1 MQFVRSNSLTPCGP
15 PQLFGQSA
23 ERFVSAEACAHFGRP
38 VGWSGRCTGDTQK
51 LQKQQA
57 HTMGIPEKRPR
68 PKKDLRRH
76 VSLMRQVAKQVMI
89 NRDPHDARPVPSPP
103 WWSTVFSSRYKTEM
117 CHHLEEQGFCSFGAG
132 CVYAHSAA
140 ELRPLPRHPK
150 HRSQLCK
157 DFHEGGFCSFGARC
171 SFIHTKRETADIVED
186 VLNKMR
192 MAPPMPENPNTA
204 ATSSSSTVGSSIL
217 AASWISCELSD
228 NAMTPPTPR
237 IKKRKRRS
245 QGKKSSSLDP
255 RWNLGP
261 WKRDESDIPPVTLEP
276 GLLDAPLEPDFR
288 RRWNYRWRD
297 MPYRRLDVFEQICPR
312 DT

>member
-1 MQFVRSNSLTPCGP
+1 
-15 PQLFGQSA
+15 
-23 ERFVSAEACAHFGRP
+23 
-38 VGWSGRCTGDTQK
+38 
-51 LQKQQA
+51 
-57 HTMGIPEKRPR
+57 MGIPEKRPR

-204 ATSSSSTVGSSIL
+204 ATSSSSTAGSSIL
-217 AASWISCELSD
+217 VASWISCELSD
-228 NAMTPPTPR
+228 NASVADTGGGDDVAAGTDVATAAATVKDDAPTPR